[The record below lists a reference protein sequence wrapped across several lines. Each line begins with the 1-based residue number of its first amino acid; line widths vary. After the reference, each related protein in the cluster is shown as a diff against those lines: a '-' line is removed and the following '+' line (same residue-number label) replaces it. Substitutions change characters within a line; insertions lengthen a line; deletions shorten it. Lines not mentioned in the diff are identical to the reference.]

1 MAHNLHDKNGL
12 YIVGLDGHMGLHVI
26 VPPEMCFFLELTAV
40 HPFAMGSN
48 FHPTVQFNG
57 GTPSVTDQHVSKF
70 LWPHLPFEPDPLN
83 LFFPL
88 DVVGGT
94 QKTWLPRL
102 QVLINGTPAA
112 PTVFPGMLSI
122 NTNCWMFGQLPT
134 NLVIQPGTVQTTP
147 SPADYEYGAI
157 RWAVDLSI
165 SVLLFFASGGMK
177 AGGVE
182 DLDETIT
189 NKMADQLFKSPTSSP
204 NAAYSFATAATGFD
218 PGQAVASAVVGQGP
232 SSSVS
237 FSAAHTDAALGKVS
251 PIDGSMYSA
260 QNVGH

>member
-12 YIVGLDGHMGLHVI
+12 YVIGVDGHMGLHI
-26 VPPEMCFFLELTAV
+26 FPPAPGFFIELTAV

-70 LWPHLPFEPDPLN
+70 LWPHIPIEPPDN
-83 LFFPL
+83 VLFPI
-88 DVVGGT
+88 DVLTGS

-122 NTNCWMFGQLPT
+122 NVNCWAFGFLPT

-147 SPADYEYGAI
+147 TGADYAYGAI
-157 RWAVDLSI
+157 RWAVDTAI
-165 SVLLFFASGGMK
+165 SVLLFVATAGKGGD
-177 AGGVE
+177 AE
-182 DLDETIT
+182 EEEETILSEEIQ
-189 NKMADQLFKSPTSSP
+189 KAISQQLFKAPTG
-204 NAAYSFATAATGFD
+204 AKGAYGLFTSATGFD

-232 SSSVS
+232 GSSIGFNAQS
-237 FSAAHTDAALGKVS
+237 ALGKVS
-251 PIDGSMYSA
+251 PISGELYSA